1 MWSLRLEFRC
11 KIPAHVRGLVPK
23 AVPCD
28 KSLRLVFGSKHWLT
42 AYMHRNCTPNKI
54 KTVLKL
60 IRKFLSW
67 NSFPKRVANLLID
80 RLTTNAQNKVLNHVT
95 NDTSHNNQQSTV
107 WLTIPFVGDLT
118 TQLLRSLNVSFAG
131 RCLADSNV
139 DICIRIKEKT
149 TKLFLYK
156 H

>member
-1 MWSLRLEFRC
+1 M
-11 KIPAHVRGLVPK
+11 
-23 AVPCD
+23 
-28 KSLRLVFGSKHWLT
+28 T
-42 AYMHRNCTPNKI
+42 AYTESALLTKLKLSSI
-54 KTVLKL
+54 KL

-67 NSFPKRVANLLID
+67 NSFPKRVANFD
-80 RLTTNAQNKVLNHVT
+80 RLTTNAQNRVLDHVT

-107 WLTIPFVGDLT
+107 WLTIPSVGDLT
-118 TQLLRSLNVSFAG
+118 TQLVKKLKRKLR

-139 DICIRIKEKT
+139 DICIQIKQKT